1 MTSNSFIVGSQSTYF
16 VLGKGATFFD
26 TYEVVEVLD
35 ISDFGI
41 CALGTKYWC
50 ARLIVLAVIYL
61 YINVWREIGDKRARG
76 TRDHQE
82 GTEDRVGGND

>member
-41 CALGTKYWC
+41 YVLLG
-50 ARLIVLAVIYL
+50 L
-61 YINVWREIGDKRARG
+61 NIGVRG
-76 TRDHQE
+76 
-82 GTEDRVGGND
+82 